1 MTKKSNNKLSI
12 LIVLI
17 ILLIALA
24 VVSRLNDDAIE
35 DPLLDAGISSD
46 TFYLPV
52 IETTDIHGYMIDISS
67 GIEDSY
73 QYRLAYIANEIDTL
87 RKEGDILLLDTGDC
101 YQGNVLSNKLDGSLV
116 RAYLDTMDYDAIC
129 LGNHEFDWG
138 LEKVLDPDGTI
149 ASYEVGDSLCD
160 GGNTAGSDSNVNTS
174 GNYGNF
180 ISGDGDT
187 PVVCWN
193 IYFKDSGKKIPQ
205 TQDYVIVDKLAKSPS
220 GETLPVKVAIFGYI
234 NDYSSSI
241 NKPLIEDYEIHEE
254 DIKDIESTAREL
266 EGSGKTDI
274 SVINCHIPPEEMNEL
289 FKGDS
294 VIDLVACGHSHKKDT
309 GIFDNGVPYILG
321 GCYAGTYATAT
332 IAIGSNHEVTVD
344 NQSLVSVTQKRSK
357 LYDTPENQ
365 SFLNKTILD
374 ISHAAIN
381 EVNEKFPTIMQQLGY
396 IDTNISQDRLDGSI
410 REDIATTWAA
420 SMMANAVGADVG
432 ITNSTGI
439 RCGFELQKG
448 ESLHYITGAD
458 IYTMFPF
465 SNYIMKYQ
473 ISYEHL
479 YKICTKTRV
488 NDHTYLGISNVTA
501 YYEDGNDNKLT
512 TLYVGDVKV
521 YDNGWVK
528 SKDTPVTVATNDY
541 LSHFDSLG
549 LENLTPINDYKNV
562 IDNACIIDYLS
573 TNYGPSQKIPVDT
586 SVHLHN
592 SVE

>member
-1 MTKKSNNKLSI
+1 MTKRSNNKLSI

-17 ILLIALA
+17 ILLIVLA
-24 VVSRLNDDAIE
+24 AINRITSKNIE
-35 DPLLDAGISSD
+35 EPLLEVSGESD
-46 TFYLPV
+46 IFYLPV
-52 IETTDIHGYMIDISS
+52 VETTDIHGYMIDISS
-67 GIEDSY
+67 GIENSY

-101 YQGNVLSNKLDGSLV
+101 YQGNVLSNKLDGSLI
-116 RAYLDTMDYDAIC
+116 RAYLDSMDYDAIC

-138 LEKVLDPDGTI
+138 LNKILDPDGTI
-149 ASYEVGDSLCD
+149 AAYEVGDSL
-160 GGNTAGSDSNVNTS
+160 
-174 GNYGNF
+174 Y
-180 ISGDGDT
+180 DGDT

-193 IYFKDSGKKIPQ
+193 IYFKDDGKKIPQ

-220 GETLPVKVAIFGYI
+220 GNTLPVKVAIFGYI

-254 DIKDIESTAREL
+254 DIKDIESTARKL
-266 EGSGKTDI
+266 EQSGQADI
-274 SVINCHIPPEEMNEL
+274 SVINCHVPPEEMNEL
-289 FKGDS
+289 FTGES

-332 IAIGSNHEVTVD
+332 IAIDSNHNVTID
-344 NQSLVSVTQKRSK
+344 NQSVVSVTQKRSM
-357 LYDTPENQ
+357 LYDTPKNQ
-365 SFLNKTILD
+365 SLLNKTILD
-374 ISHAAIN
+374 ISHAAID

-396 IDTNISQDRLDGSI
+396 IDTDISQDRLDGSI

-432 ITNSTGI
+432 ITNSTGV

-448 ESLHYITGAD
+448 ESSHYITGAD
-458 IYTMFPF
+458 IYSMFPF

-512 TLYVGDVKV
+512 TLYIGDVKV

-528 SKDTPVTVATNDY
+528 SKDTSVTVATNDY

-549 LENLTPINDYKNV
+549 LNNLTPINDYEKY

-592 SVE
+592 TVE